1 MSAIIMLKLTGA
13 EGEPIWINP
22 SLVSYITPGA
32 DGAKITLAAGAGVEV
47 KECAEAVVRALL
59 HSDSI
64 VQNPQPQTTGA
75 ARN

>member
-22 SLVSYITPGA
+22 GLVSYITPDK
-32 DGAKITLAAGAGVEV
+32 DGAKIVLAAGASVDV
-47 KECAEAVVRALL
+47 RECAEAIVKALL

-64 VQNPQPQTTGA
+64 VQHPQPQTA
-75 ARN
+75 AVARN